1 MSISTRREGKRS
13 RLIGDYP
20 KFMKVALAAVCTT
33 SALTLNCGTSAMI
46 LSRASCRSMIKNRS
60 LLSSMKM
67 MTNSNKGRDQRK
79 KRNVLAL
86 DFDGVVCASSVESS
100 FSSIV
105 AAEKFWPGVCKIM
118 VSNSE
123 IDEIDS
129 SSTISSYSSIS
140 TEGKNSRFC
149 RIRAAVNELRPIVE
163 TGFENMLLV
172 RALNEEL
179 QSTG

>member
-1 MSISTRREGKRS
+1 
-13 RLIGDYP
+13 
-20 KFMKVALAAVCTT
+20 
-33 SALTLNCGTSAMI
+33 
-46 LSRASCRSMIKNRS
+46 
-60 LLSSMKM
+60 M
-67 MTNSNKGRDQRK
+67 MTNSNKGQNQRK

-105 AAEKFWPGVCKIM
+105 AAEKLWPGVCKIM

-179 QSTG
+179 ESTGSLLFLFFSESSSIRLSP